1 MPNDI
6 KDYKDYEERM
16 SKLGSSFGEDV
27 VMMMRGQ
34 IAVSWERKAGFWRRV
49 SCCLFAMLLIVA
61 TYFLG
66 TAL

>member
-27 VMMMRGQ
+27 VMMMRGE
-34 IAVSWERKAGFWRRV
+34 IAVSWEKKARFWRRV
-49 SCCLFAMLLIVA
+49 SCCLAAALLIVA

-66 TAL
+66 SVL